1 MDIFED
7 LIKKDKKRAKKE
19 KERLEKLAKEKLE
32 KELVKERAKFEKDKL
47 KQKNRDDFFCSD
59 DSSSSDDSSLPACPV
74 DNIKVKVKGKRGC
87 HGETGQTGPTGETG
101 ATGPTGTATNTGA
114 TGPTGATGAT
124 GSGITGATGDTG
136 VTGATGFTGPTGP
149 CCTGATGSTGA
160 TGPTGASLTGP
171 IGNTGNT
178 GDTGFT
184 GPTGPCCT
192 GATGSTGATGPT
204 GASLTGPTGNTGN
217 TGDTGVTGPTGATG
231 VTGPSGVTLFA
242 AANVDLSRAGTGNLV
257 LACDSIGV
265 NTSIIQAITP
275 IGATGVC
282 YLVPSLLPLII
293 SPCTLGD
300 FTITTAETID
310 GFDVDGILLGSGTTG
325 CYEIEFNSTVKI
337 SATDGPKDVIFS
349 LYRVIGT
356 NVGLVLVPIGD
367 TCTIT
372 TVPSTTVNTLI
383 QLQTTSCL
391 MIGDI
396 VTLGITTSAAP
407 SGSIN
412 PQLLVTY
419 FCPNYALTKI
429 NSCLPATTLSV
440 VKTIIPSSTVVVGN
454 PIVYQI
460 QVTNTGSVAASN
472 IIIKDLLPIIPGI
485 TGYVITADSGSTS
498 LINGNSSFVF
508 NPSLDQGDTI
518 TITITSTLTTINSV
532 GSFNNVVTVV
542 SNNANTVV
550 ATATVT
556 VVTMIAAATRPVR
569 TGRTIKK

>member
-136 VTGATGFTGPTGP
+136 VTGA
-149 CCTGATGSTGA
+149 
-160 TGPTGASLTGP
+160 
-171 IGNTGNT
+171 
-178 GDTGFT
+178 TGFT